1 MAPAIPRRASSAQ
14 LPEGVLESLRRR
26 ISPETAVP
34 VPVPP
39 SPILD
44 PQAATPVERDSGGS
58 PVIARQAPP
67 VQTSTVPST
76 YGSLYSGPQPGE
88 VVGIVL
94 GSVAGFI
101 ILLWLVY
108 TCINMGNP
116 SSSTDDISSVVTR
129 KSRRHRSSTHH
140 HHHHHAHGARPRSAT
155 VEIRTTTRERG
166 VPVIVDDMSS
176 TAPDEAIIIEETTT
190 SRRRARSTSRG
201 PPVRMVGSDDEVVVI
216 EETSPSRHRSR
227 RRSSAGHGSHT
238 RRSSGY
244 REVDP
249 DRFAG
254 GDAEMREIRRSIS
267 RRRYD

>member
-1 MAPAIPRRASSAQ
+1 MAPATPRRAFSAQ
-14 LPEGVLESLRRR
+14 LPEGVLELLRRR
-26 ISPETAVP
+26 ISPDTAIPIP
-34 VPVPP
+34 VPAPR
-39 SPILD
+39 
-44 PQAATPVERDSGGS
+44 AATSVKRDGDSRGGT

-67 VQTSTVPST
+67 VQTSTIPST

-116 SSSTDDISSVVTR
+116 SSSTDNVSSVVTR
-129 KSRRHRSSTHH
+129 KSRRHRSS
-140 HHHHHAHGARPRSAT
+140 HHHHHAHGAARPRSAT
-155 VEIRTTTRERG
+155 VEIRTSTRERG

-176 TAPDEAIIIEETTT
+176 SGAPEEAIIVEETTT

-216 EETSPSRHRSR
+216 EEASPSRHRSR
-227 RRSSAGHGSHT
+227 RRSSAGHGSYT

-254 GDAEMREIRRSIS
+254 GDAEMREIRRSLS